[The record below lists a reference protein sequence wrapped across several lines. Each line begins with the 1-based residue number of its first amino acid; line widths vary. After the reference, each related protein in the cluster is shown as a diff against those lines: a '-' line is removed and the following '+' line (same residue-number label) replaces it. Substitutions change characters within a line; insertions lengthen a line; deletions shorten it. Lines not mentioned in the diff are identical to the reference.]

1 MTFHPGLRFL
11 LRNTRHKGVPQLR
24 GLASGQEAVK
34 DRYREKY
41 RQKSKISRRGER
53 KKNAASESALQ
64 HSELENQSFVRIAN
78 DQNFGA
84 SFGGL

>member
-34 DRYREKY
+34 DRYRQKY
-41 RQKSKISRRGER
+41 REKSKISRKGER
-53 KKNAASESALQ
+53 MKNAASKGALRRIK
-64 HSELENQSFVRIAN
+64 LEDRSFR
-78 DQNFGA
+78 
-84 SFGGL
+84 